1 MKAEP
6 LAFLEIQNSKLK
18 AQNKF
23 KIQNNKTK
31 KQDSYLLVQMNTTCM
46 VLLIR
51 RFFYEQSETGS

>member
-31 KQDSYLLVQMNTTCM
+31 KQDSYLLVQMHTTCM